1 MTMSAA
7 PLAPLAFAALTDVG
21 CVRANNEDA
30 VRVDEARGVA
40 VLADGMGGYNA
51 GEVASAMAVELIG
64 EALAAWL
71 DEAGADA
78 SAHDVLRAME
88 DSTDQANRR
97 IFEAANTHADCAGM
111 GTTVVL
117 AVLREDQVLVG
128 HAGDSRAYLWR
139 DGVLAQ
145 LTRDHSLLQE
155 QLDAGLITPQQAAVS
170 GYRSWVTRAL
180 GVEDTVLLETSQ
192 HALRAGDTLLLCSDG
207 LTEMVP
213 DRTIAAILVDAAPL
227 PTQAQRLIDAAKSAG
242 GRDNVSVILIHVE
255 QVIKKS
261 GIAGKW
267 WKK

>member
-1 MTMSAA
+1 MQLTYC
-7 PLAPLAFAALTDVG
+7 ALTDVG

-30 VRVDEARGVA
+30 VRVDEARGIA

-51 GEVASAMAVELIG
+51 GEVASAMAVEHIG
-64 EALAAWL
+64 HALGAWL
-71 DEAGADA
+71 DQAAAEA
-78 SAHDVLRAME
+78 SAPEVLRAME
-88 DSTDQANRR
+88 DSTDRANRQ
-97 IFEAANTHADCAGM
+97 IFEAANTHPDCAGM

-117 AVLREDQVLVG
+117 AVLHEGQVLVG

-139 DGVLAQ
+139 DGALAQ

-180 GVEDTVLLETSQ
+180 GVEDTVLLETRQ
-192 HALRAGDTLLLCSDG
+192 HPLRVGDILLLCSDG

-213 DRTIAAILVDAAPL
+213 DRTIAAILADAAPL
-227 PTQAQRLIDAAKSAG
+227 PVQAQQLIDAAKAAG
-242 GRDNVSVILIHVE
+242 GRDNVSVILVHVG
-255 QVIKKS
+255 QMIKKS
-261 GIAGKW
+261 GNSGKW

>member
-1 MTMSAA
+1 MSYTYC
-7 PLAPLAFAALTDVG
+7 ALTDVG

-30 VRVDEARGVA
+30 VRVDEAHGIA

-51 GEVASAMAVELIG
+51 GEVASAMAVEHIG
-64 EALAAWL
+64 GALAAWL
-71 DEAGADA
+71 DEAGKDA
-78 SAHDVLRAME
+78 TAHATLRAME
-88 DSTDQANRR
+88 ESTDQANRR
-97 IFEAANTHADCAGM
+97 IFESANTHPDYAGM

-117 AVLREDQVLVG
+117 ALLRDAQLLVG
-128 HAGDSRAYLWR
+128 HAGDSRAYRWR
-139 DGVLAQ
+139 EGALTQ

-180 GVEDTVLLETSQ
+180 GVEDTVLLETGQ
-192 HALRAGDTLLLCSDG
+192 HDLRAGDTILLCSDG

-213 DRTIAAILVDAAPL
+213 DAALAAMLGEAAPL
-227 PTQAQRLIDAAKSAG
+227 PVLAQQLIDAAKAAG

-255 QVIKKS
+255 QAIKKS
-261 GIAGKW
+261 GIVGKW